1 MCPLPKAFEYFAP
14 ENINEVLDLL
24 NRFKDK
30 AKILAGGQ
38 SLIPLMKYRLLS
50 PEYIIDLRKLKDLI
64 FIKEKNQ
71 NRISIGALTTY
82 IIIEFSPL
90 IEQKCPLLKEV
101 TSSLSDLQVKNRGT
115 IGGSICHADP
125 VAHYPPVMLA
135 LNAQFKLMSKEN
147 GERVVNAEEFFIDA
161 YTTLIKPDEILTEI
175 EIDAIQNGFGW
186 GFEYLSY
193 GGAGYP
199 IVIATTILK
208 MNNDICEDA
217 RITLG
222 GVALTPIRARII
234 ENSLKGEKLN
244 SEIIDKVIFEKIEE
258 MGINPPSDIHAS
270 SEYKKEM
277 AKVLTRRAIKK
288 ALKRLKGERI
298 E

>member
-14 ENINEVLDLL
+14 ENINEALDLL

-50 PEYIIDLRKLKDLI
+50 PEYVIDLRKLKDLI
-64 FIKEKNQ
+64 FIKEKDQ

-82 IIIEFSPL
+82 IMIEFSPL

-101 TSSLSDLQVKNRGT
+101 TNSLSDLQVKNRGT

-125 VAHYPPVMLA
+125 AAHYPPAMLA

-147 GERVVNAEEFFIDA
+147 GERIVNAEDFFIDA

-175 EIDAIQNGFGW
+175 EIDAFQNDFGW
-186 GFEYLSY
+186 GFEYLNY

-199 IVIATTILK
+199 IVIAITILK
-208 MNNDICEDA
+208 MRNDVCEDV
-217 RITLG
+217 RIALG
-222 GVALTPIRARII
+222 GVSLTPIRAKII
-234 ENSLKGEKLN
+234 ESSLKGEKLN
-244 SEIIDKVIFEKIEE
+244 SEIIDKIIFEKMEE
-258 MGINPPSDIHAS
+258 MRINPPSDIHAS
-270 SEYKKEM
+270 SEYRKEM

-288 ALKRLKGERI
+288 ALKRLKGDGV
-298 E
+298 